1 LSDTGEGEKGMV
13 LRSPLYET
21 QVKLG
26 ATFTQFAGFEMPMYY
41 SSIREEHMAVRK
53 KVGLFDVTHM
63 SNVWISGPDA
73 EKLISI
79 TTVEDASRIEDGKGQ
94 YTEILRENGTIIDDT
109 IFMHL
114 GDRFMMI
121 PNAGMNQIVTNWL
134 TEQAKNHQLK
144 ATVEDASSEY
154 VILAIQGPKAKE
166 TLQKVTET
174 DLSTVKFFGC
184 QMVTVAGVQCILS
197 YTGYTGELGFELQ
210 ITPAKKAAG
219 VFDAI
224 LSAGKEFGLQ
234 PIGLGARDTLRLE
247 KAFMLA
253 GNEFEGGRTP
263 LEATLGWTIF
273 WDHEFIGKEA
283 LLKQKEQGTYQ
294 RMTYLQCIEKGI
306 PRHHCEIQ
314 KEGTPV
320 GIVTSGTLSPCLNV
334 GIAMGY
340 VAPDK
345 RAVGSLLDILIRE
358 KPVKAQVIKPP
369 FVPKDWAQK
378 QQVTPL

>member
-1 LSDTGEGEKGMV
+1 MV
-13 LRSPLYET
+13 LRSPLYKT

-26 ATFTQFAGFEMPMYY
+26 ATFTQFAGFEMPIQY
-41 SSIREEHMAVRK
+41 SSIRHEHFTVRK
-53 KVGLFDVTHM
+53 KVGLFDVSHM
-63 SNVWISGPDA
+63 SNLWITGPDA
-73 EKLISI
+73 TKLISL
-79 TTVEDASRIEDGKGQ
+79 TTVEDAFRIEDGKSQ

-114 GDRFMMI
+114 GEKFMMI
-121 PNAGMNQIVTNWL
+121 PNAGVNQIVTAWL
-134 TEQAKNHQLK
+134 MQQAKKHHLNAK
-144 ATVEDASSEY
+144 IEDVSREY

-166 TLQKVTET
+166 ALQKITET
-174 DLSTVKFFGC
+174 DLATVKFFGC
-184 QMVTVAGVQCILS
+184 QIVKIASVECILS
-197 YTGYTGELGFELQ
+197 YTGYTGEFGFELQ
-210 ITPAKKAAG
+210 ISPPANATK

-224 LSAGKEFGLQ
+224 LTAGKEFGIQ

-283 LLKQKEQGTYQ
+283 LLTQKEQGVFQ
-294 RMTYLQCIEKGI
+294 RMTCLECLGKGI

-314 KEGTPV
+314 KDGTPV
-320 GIVTSGTLSPCLNV
+320 GIVTSGTLSPCLNK

-340 VAPDK
+340 VDPDK
-345 RAVGSLLDILIRE
+345 REIGNLLDIIIRDRVVNA
-358 KPVKAQVIKPP
+358 KVIKPP

-378 QQVTPL
+378 QQENSL